1 MGFEDRDYY
10 RDSSTAW
17 SRGFGSNS
25 AVRWLIGVTIVVFIG
40 QNIQLLEVT
49 ESLALLTDKAI
60 PGGQV
65 WRLLTY
71 AFCHATKDPLHLV
84 FNLLALWW
92 FGRSVEERLGT
103 REFVAFYLTAALF
116 AAVCYW
122 GLQTVVLKQPKD
134 MLGASGAVMAVMAVY
149 AMWFPRQQVMFM
161 MLFPI
166 EIRWLIAAYVVYD
179 TIPIWSALRGAEVHT
194 GVAHAAHLGGLLFG
208 FLYQFFELRL
218 SNWLNWRGLPV
229 WWRDR
234 RRRQSMRLYTPETN
248 EAESQNLDVQV
259 DDILRKIHEQGE
271 SSLTDRER
279 KLLNEA
285 SRRYRERVKS

>member
-1 MGFEDRDYY
+1 MGFENRDYY
-10 RDSSTAW
+10 RDSSSDW
-17 SRGFGSNS
+17 SRGFGANS
-25 AVRWLIGVTIVVFIG
+25 SLRWLIGVTIVVFIG
-40 QNIQLLEVT
+40 QNIQSLAVT
-49 ESLALLTDKAI
+49 ESLALLTDKVI

-65 WRLLTY
+65 WRLVTY
-71 AFCHATKDPLHLV
+71 AFCHATNDPLHLV
-84 FNLLALWW
+84 FNLLVLWW
-92 FGRSVEERLGT
+92 FGRALEERLGT
-103 REFVAFYLTAALF
+103 REFVSFYLTAALF
-116 AAVCYW
+116 AAVCYL
-122 GLQTVVLKQPKD
+122 GLQTVVLKQPSL

-149 AMWFPRQQVMFM
+149 AMWYPRQQVMFM

-166 EIRWLIAAYVVYD
+166 EIRWLIAAYAVFD
-179 TIPIWSALRGAEVHT
+179 TIPIWAALRGQEIHT

-208 FLYQFFELRL
+208 FLYQFFEFRL
-218 SNWLNWRGLPV
+218 SNWLNWRGVSV

-234 RRRQSMRLYTPETN
+234 RRRQSMRLYTPEPHQ
-248 EAESQNLDVQV
+248 AESPNLDGQV

>member
-1 MGFEDRDYY
+1 MGFENRDYY
-10 RDSSTAW
+10 RDSSSDW
-17 SRGFGSNS
+17 SRGFGANS
-25 AVRWLIGVTIVVFIG
+25 ALRWLIGLTIAVFIG
-40 QNIQLLEVT
+40 QNIQ
-49 ESLALLTDKAI
+49 SLAVTDSLAMTDRVI
-60 PGGQV
+60 TGGQV

-71 AFCHATKDPLHLV
+71 AFCHATENPLHLV
-84 FNLLALWW
+84 FNLLVLWW
-92 FGRSVEERLGT
+92 FGRALEERLGT
-103 REFVAFYLTAALF
+103 REFVAFYLSAALF
-116 AAVCYW
+116 AAVCYL
-122 GLQTVVLKQPKD
+122 GLQAVVLKQPAG

-149 AMWFPRQQVMFM
+149 AMWYPRQQVMFM

-166 EIRWLIAAYVVYD
+166 EIRWLIAAYVVYE
-179 TIPIWSALRGAEVHT
+179 TIQIGVALSGQEVHT

-218 SNWLNWRGLPV
+218 SNWLSWRGV
-229 WWRDR
+229 SAWWRDR
-234 RRRQSMRLYTPETN
+234 LRRRSMRLYTPEAN
-248 EAESQNLDVQV
+248 EAESQSLDGQV

>member
-1 MGFEDRDYY
+1 MGFENRDYY
-10 RDSSTAW
+10 RDSSSDW
-17 SRGFGSNS
+17 SRGFGANS
-25 AVRWLIGVTIVVFIG
+25 ALRWLIGVTIAVFIG
-40 QNIQLLEVT
+40 QNIPSLAVT
-49 ESLALLTDKAI
+49 ESLELATDKVF

-65 WRLLTY
+65 WRFLTY
-71 AFCHATKDPLHLV
+71 AFCHTTDDPLHLV
-84 FNLLALWW
+84 FNLLVLWW
-92 FGRSVEERLGT
+92 FGRTLEERLGT

-122 GLQTVVLKQPKD
+122 GLQTVVLKQPSL

-149 AMWFPRQQVMFM
+149 AMWYPRQQVMLM

-166 EIRWLIAAYVVYD
+166 EIRWLIWAYVAFD
-179 TIPIWSALRGAEVHT
+179 TIPIWWALRGEGVDT

-208 FLYQFFELRL
+208 FLYQLFELRL
-218 SNWLNWRGLPV
+218 SNWLSWRGLPA

-234 RRRQSMRLYTPETN
+234 RRRRSMRLYTPEAN
-248 EAESQNLDVQV
+248 EAESQNLDGQV